1 GAVRRRS
8 PHRRTY
14 RSDAGGRRSHGD
26 QDRGCRTALGTRRNG
41 ADAAVGRYA
50 ILSRMCAEVPVSC
63 KATRRSG
70 YALDGVNFFVAAM
83 QASFGVFVTVYLVRS
98 HWAAQDIG
106 FALAISTVASL
117 CSQIPAGA
125 LIDAIPDKRRPVR
138 IGLLG
143 IGAAGQSI
151 SSTLACWRSLAM
163 R

>member
-1 GAVRRRS
+1 
-8 PHRRTY
+8 
-14 RSDAGGRRSHGD
+14 
-26 QDRGCRTALGTRRNG
+26 
-41 ADAAVGRYA
+41 
-50 ILSRMCAEVPVSC
+50 MCAEAPVSC
-63 KATRRSG
+63 KATRRIG

-143 IGAAGQSI
+143 IGAAG
-151 SSTLACWRSLAM
+151 
-163 R
+163 

>member
-1 GAVRRRS
+1 
-8 PHRRTY
+8 
-14 RSDAGGRRSHGD
+14 
-26 QDRGCRTALGTRRNG
+26 
-41 ADAAVGRYA
+41 
-50 ILSRMCAEVPVSC
+50 MSC
-63 KATRRSG
+63 KATRRIG

-106 FALAISTVASL
+106 FALAISTAASL

-143 IGAAGQSI
+143 IGAAGHAAVSKREDATEIQLGPRSGPQPFQPGT
-151 SSTLACWRSLAM
+151 SPHHPRNLQTETHGRSGLAG
-163 R
+163 

>member
-1 GAVRRRS
+1 
-8 PHRRTY
+8 
-14 RSDAGGRRSHGD
+14 
-26 QDRGCRTALGTRRNG
+26 
-41 ADAAVGRYA
+41 
-50 ILSRMCAEVPVSC
+50 MSC
-63 KATRRSG
+63 KATRRIG

-125 LIDAIPDKRRPVR
+125 LIDAIRDKRRPVR

-143 IGAAGQSI
+143 IGAAGFSRPISARRSRLIFVISPSPARSI
-151 SSTLACWRSLAM
+151 GLQVKLTRWSLG
-163 R
+163 